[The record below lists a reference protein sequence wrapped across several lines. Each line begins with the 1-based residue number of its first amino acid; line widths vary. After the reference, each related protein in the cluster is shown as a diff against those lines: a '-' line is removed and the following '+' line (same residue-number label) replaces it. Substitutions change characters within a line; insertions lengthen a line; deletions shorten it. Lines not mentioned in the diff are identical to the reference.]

1 MLPKRLKRQY
11 QQEVLDVVKFGIEFV
26 PKEAYW
32 KTVYYAIQSE
42 KRGFDNLWITDH
54 YNNRNVYVTL
64 AATAMYT
71 KKIVFGPGVTNPF
84 LINPIMT
91 AQSLASL
98 DELAPGRVVLG
109 MGAGDKTTLA
119 STGIEA
125 KKQLSAV
132 VDAVAIFKAMLEGKR
147 VKYEGKVFQVKGTK
161 FNFKPRGQIPV
172 YIGAQGPKMLVTA
185 GKIGDGVLINASHP
199 KDIDYAVGRI
209 KMGVN
214 EAGKNLS
221 DVDVTAYT
229 SFSVHKKPEKA
240 TKAASPVVAFIVAGS
255 PNVILERHGIDLE
268 TANKIRGALKKGDFG
283 GAFGSVS
290 PEMMEAFSIAG
301 TPDVCNEKI
310 TRLLKAGITQ
320 FVVGSPIGPNVR
332 KSIDLISKQVIPHFK

>member
-1 MLPKRLKRQY
+1 
-11 QQEVLDVVKFGIEFV
+11 VVKFGIEFV

-64 AATAMYT
+64 ATTAMYT

-84 LINPIMT
+84 LVNPIIT

-119 STGIEA
+119 STGIEV

-132 VDAVAIFKAMLEGKR
+132 VDSIAIFKAMLEGKS
-147 VKYEGKVFQVKGTK
+147 VNYEGNVFQVKGTK

-172 YIGAQGPKMLVTA
+172 YIGAQGPKMLATA

-199 KDIDYAVGRI
+199 KDVDYAVGQI
-209 KMGVN
+209 KKGVN
-214 EAGKNLS
+214 EAGKSMS

-255 PNVILERHGIDLE
+255 PNVILEMHGLDLE
-268 TANKIRGALKKGDFG
+268 KADTIRGALKKGDFG
-283 GAFGSVS
+283 TAFGSVT
-290 PEMMEAFSIAG
+290 PDMIEAFSIAG
-301 TPDVCNEKI
+301 TPDMCNQKI
-310 TRLLKAGITQ
+310 TRLLKSGITQ

-332 KSIDLISKQVIPHFK
+332 KSIDLISEQVIPHFKQ

>member
-1 MLPKRLKRQY
+1 M
-11 QQEVLDVVKFGIEFV
+11 VKFGVEFV

-32 KTVYYAIQSE
+32 KTVYYAVQSE
-42 KRGFDNLWITDH
+42 KRNFDNLWITDH

-64 AATAMYT
+64 AATAIYT
-71 KKIVFGPGVTNPF
+71 KKIVFGPGVTNPY
-84 LINPIMT
+84 LVNPVMT
-91 AQSLASL
+91 TQSLASL
-98 DELAPGRVVLG
+98 DEMAPGRVVLG

-132 VDAVAIFKAMLEGKR
+132 VDAITIFRKMLEGKS

-172 YIGAQGPKMLVTA
+172 YVGAQGPKMLMTA

-199 KDIDYAVGRI
+199 KDIDYAVGQI
-209 KMGVN
+209 KKGVT
-214 EAGKNLS
+214 EAGKKMF

-240 TKAASPVVAFIVAGS
+240 MKAASPVVAFIVAGS
-255 PNVILERHGIDLE
+255 PNVILERHGINLE
-268 TANKIRGALKKGDFG
+268 TANKIREALKKGDFG

-290 PEMMEAFSIAG
+290 ADMMEAFSIAG
-301 TPDVCNEKI
+301 TPDVCNQKI
-310 TRLLKAGITQ
+310 NRLLKAGITQ

-332 KSIDLISKQVIPHFK
+332 KSIDLISEQVIPHFKK

>member
-1 MLPKRLKRQY
+1 M
-11 QQEVLDVVKFGIEFV
+11 VKFGVEFV
-26 PKEAYW
+26 PKEAFW

-64 AATAMYT
+64 AVTAMHT
-71 KKIVFGPGVTNPF
+71 KEIIFGPGVTNPF
-84 LINPIMT
+84 LVNPIMT
-91 AQSLASL
+91 TQSLASL

-132 VDAVAIFKAMLEGKR
+132 VDSIAIFKAMLEGKS
-147 VKYEGKVFQVKGTK
+147 VDYEGNVFKVTGTK
-161 FNFKPRGQIPV
+161 FNFKPRGQIPI
-172 YIGAQGPKMLVTA
+172 YIGAQGPKMLATA

-199 KDIDYAVGRI
+199 KDMDYAVSQI
-209 KMGVN
+209 KKGVS
-214 EAGKNLS
+214 EAGKNIS

-229 SFSVHKKPEKA
+229 SFSVHKKLEKA
-240 TKAASPVVAFIVAGS
+240 IKAASPVVAFIVAGS
-255 PNVILERHGIDLE
+255 PNIILERHELDLAKAD
-268 TANKIRGALKKGDFG
+268 TIRGALKKGDFG
-283 GAFGSVS
+283 TAFGSVTL
-290 PEMMEAFSIAG
+290 EMIEAFSIAG
-301 TPDVCNEKI
+301 TPDMCNQKI
-310 TRLLKAGITQ
+310 TRLLKSGITQ

-332 KSIDLISKQVIPHFK
+332 KSIDVISEQIIPNFR

>member
-1 MLPKRLKRQY
+1 M
-11 QQEVLDVVKFGIEFV
+11 KFGVEFV
-26 PKEAYW
+26 PKEAFW

-64 AATAMYT
+64 AVTAMHT
-71 KKIVFGPGVTNPF
+71 KEIIFGPGVTNPF
-84 LINPIMT
+84 LVNPIMT
-91 AQSLASL
+91 TQSLASL

-132 VDAVAIFKAMLEGKR
+132 VDSIAIFKAMLEGKS
-147 VKYEGKVFQVKGTK
+147 VDYEGNVFKVTGTK
-161 FNFKPRGQIPV
+161 FNFKPRGQIPI
-172 YIGAQGPKMLVTA
+172 YIGAQGPKMLATA

-199 KDIDYAVGRI
+199 KDVDYAVSQI
-209 KMGVN
+209 KKGVN
-214 EAGKNLS
+214 EAGKNIS

-229 SFSVHKKPEKA
+229 SFSVHKKLEKA
-240 TKAASPVVAFIVAGS
+240 IKAASPVVAFIVAGS
-255 PNVILERHGIDLE
+255 PNIILERHELDLAKAD
-268 TANKIRGALKKGDFG
+268 TIRGALKKGDFG
-283 GAFGSVS
+283 TAFGSVT
-290 PEMMEAFSIAG
+290 PEMIEAFSIAG
-301 TPDVCNEKI
+301 TPDMCNQKI
-310 TRLLKAGITQ
+310 TRLLKSGITQ

-332 KSIDLISKQVIPHFK
+332 KSIDLISEQIIPNFR

>member
-1 MLPKRLKRQY
+1 M
-11 QQEVLDVVKFGIEFV
+11 VKFGIEFV

-32 KTVYYAIQSE
+32 KTVYYAIQAE

-64 AATAMYT
+64 ATTAMYT

-91 AQSLASL
+91 CQSLASL
-98 DELAPGRVVLG
+98 DEMAPGRVTLG

-125 KKQLSAV
+125 TKQLSAV
-132 VDAVAIFKAMLEGKR
+132 VDAITIFKKMLEGKN
-147 VKYEGKVFQVKGTK
+147 VTYEGNVFKVKGTK

-172 YIGAQGPKMLVTA
+172 YIGAQGPKMLTMA
-185 GKIGDGVLINASHP
+185 GEIGDGVLINASHP
-199 KDIDYAVGRI
+199 KDIDYAVSQI
-209 KMGVN
+209 KNGVN
-214 EAGKNLS
+214 TAGKSLS

-229 SFSVHKKPEKA
+229 SFSVHENPEKA
-240 TKAASPVVAFIVAGS
+240 LQAASPVVAFIVAGS
-255 PNVILERHGIDLE
+255 PDVILERHGIDLDK
-268 TANKIRGALKKGDFG
+268 ANNIRGALGKGDFG
-283 GAFGSVS
+283 AAFGSVT
-290 PEMMEAFSIAG
+290 PKMMDAFCIAG
-301 TPDVCNEKI
+301 TPDMCNEKI
-310 TRLLKAGITQ
+310 SRLLKAGITQ

-332 KSIDLISKQVIPHFK
+332 KSIDLISEEVIPHFK

>member
-1 MLPKRLKRQY
+1 M
-11 QQEVLDVVKFGIEFV
+11 VKFGVEFV

-71 KKIVFGPGVTNPF
+71 KKIMFGPGVTNPF
-84 LINPIMT
+84 LINPIVT
-91 AQSLASL
+91 TQSLASL
-98 DELAPGRVVLG
+98 DEIAPGRVVLG

-125 KKQLSAV
+125 NKQLSAV
-132 VDAVAIFKAMLEGKR
+132 VDAIAIFKKMLEGKS
-147 VKYEGKVFQVKGTK
+147 VNYAGKVFKVSGTK

-172 YIGAQGPKMLVTA
+172 YIGAQGPKMLETA

-199 KDIDYAVGRI
+199 KDVDYAVGQI
-209 KMGVN
+209 KKGVDN
-214 EAGKNLS
+214 AGKQISN
-221 DVDVTAYT
+221 VDITAYT
-229 SFSVHKKPEKA
+229 SFSVHKKLEKA
-240 TKAASPVVAFIVAGS
+240 TQAASPVVAFIVAGS
-255 PNVILERHGIDLE
+255 PDVILERHELE
-268 TANKIRGALKKGDFG
+268 MDKANKIRTGLKKGDFG
-283 GAFGSVS
+283 AAFGSVT
-290 PEMMEAFSIAG
+290 PKMIEAFSIAG

-310 TRLLKAGITQ
+310 ARLLKSGITQ

-332 KSIDLISKQVIPHFK
+332 NSIDLISEQVIPNFKQ